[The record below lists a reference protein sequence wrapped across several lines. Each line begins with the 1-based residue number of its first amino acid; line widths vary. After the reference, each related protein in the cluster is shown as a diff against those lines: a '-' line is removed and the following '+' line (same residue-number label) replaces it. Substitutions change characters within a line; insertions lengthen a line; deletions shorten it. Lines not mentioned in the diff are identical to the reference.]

1 MDDAALLTPPS
12 TPPQSPTAPA
22 PRAAPAPAPRAA
34 PPSRGR
40 GRGRGWGRGAGF
52 AKSKIKVMAE
62 EDLPPDAR
70 AGRQPR
76 SRSRSR
82 SPTQSDGG
90 LCEDS
95 SELFKLG
102 EGRTARQ
109 WARSDPI
116 KGTRVA
122 KRLVQPPAREEGLVG
137 GKAPLLKSTA
147 GTQHGEEYAKDEQLL
162 NEFLKVHPMMSFDMT
177 SKEVGELL
185 SSMMVRKPSAPPEL
199 PCIPKS
205 YDDSMLR

>member
-1 MDDAALLTPPS
+1 MDGAALLTPPS
-12 TPPQSPTAPA
+12 TPPQSPPQSPTAPA
-22 PRAAPAPAPRAA
+22 LAPSR

-40 GRGRGWGRGAGF
+40 GRGRGWGRGQGF
-52 AKSKIKVMAE
+52 AKSKIKLMDD

-70 AGRQPR
+70 AGHPPRSR

-90 LCEDS
+90 LRENS

-102 EGRTARQ
+102 EGRTARPG
-109 WARSDPI
+109 ARSDPV

-122 KRLVQPPAREEGLVG
+122 KRLAQPPAREGDLVG
-137 GKAPLLKSTA
+137 GKAHLLKSTA
-147 GTQHGEEYAKDEQLL
+147 GAQHGEEYSKDEKLL

-185 SSMMVRKPSAPPEL
+185 SSMMVRVPSVPPEL

>member
-1 MDDAALLTPPS
+1 MSDAALLTPPS
-12 TPPQSPTAPA
+12 TPPQSPPQAPT
-22 PRAAPAPAPRAA
+22 APAPAPSR

-52 AKSKIKVMAE
+52 ANSKIKVMDD

-76 SRSRSR
+76 SRSRS
-82 SPTQSDGG
+82 PTQSDDG
-90 LCEDS
+90 LCENS

-102 EGRTARQ
+102 EGCTARQ
-109 WARSDPI
+109 VSRSDPI

-122 KRLVQPPAREEGLVG
+122 KRLAQPPAREEDLVG
-137 GKAPLLKSTA
+137 GKAHLLKSTA
-147 GTQHGEEYAKDEQLL
+147 GTQHGEEYSTDERLL

-177 SKEVGELL
+177 NKEVGALL
-185 SSMMVRKPSAPPEL
+185 ASMMVRKPSAPPEL
-199 PCIPKS
+199 PCVPKS